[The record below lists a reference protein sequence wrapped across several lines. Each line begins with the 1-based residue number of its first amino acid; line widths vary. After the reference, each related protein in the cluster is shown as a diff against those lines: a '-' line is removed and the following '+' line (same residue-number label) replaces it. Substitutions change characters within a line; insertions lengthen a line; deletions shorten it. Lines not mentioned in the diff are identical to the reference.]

1 MTSRS
6 FSMQEQS
13 PRGSKT
19 NTKKSDV
26 NNLWPY
32 LGIEIPGIGYEA
44 TTHAKREKEDKQA
57 ASGA

>member
-1 MTSRS
+1 
-6 FSMQEQS
+6 MQEQS
-13 PRGSKT
+13 QRGSKT
-19 NTKKSDV
+19 NTKKSDVNV

-44 TTHAKREKEDKQA
+44 TTHAKRERGDKQA